1 MLAVVL
7 LNIVCLVMI
16 ASAIAIKEVTTK
28 KDLKTFIYLPLYIYK
43 GYKNY
48 VPPVFDDEWKLHNPK
63 HNKSLADCEVI
74 RALAMQDDKP
84 AGRIMGIIHK
94 IYNEKLSENTARFFQ
109 LDCVDDPA
117 VSHALIGFI
126 ENWARSK
133 GITKLIGPFG
143 FSDKDPQGAQ
153 IEGFEHL
160 PVIVT
165 PSNPPHIPL
174 LIEKEGYKKQEDCVS
189 YCLQVP
195 QQLPDAYEAVYKRI
209 ARNTSLQ
216 LVEFTSKKQLKPY
229 IIPVLRLVNETYG
242 NLFGFVPMTEAE
254 MKTFAAQYMMVLD
267 PAFVKV
273 VETAKKDI
281 AAFIVAMPDMSPGLQ
296 KAKGRILPFGFVHM
310 LRAAKKTKQ
319 LNLML
324 GAIKPRYRAIGLN
337 VLLAKALI
345 NTALQRGYTTIDSH
359 LVLENNT
366 RMCAEL
372 ANLGGKVYKRYRIYQ
387 KQLE

>member
-1 MLAVVL
+1 
-7 LNIVCLVMI
+7 MI
-16 ASAIAIKEVTTK
+16 APKIAIQEVTTK
-28 KDLKTFIYLPLYIYK
+28 QDLKTFIYLPLYIYS

-48 VPPVFDDEWKLHNPK
+48 VPPVFDDEWKLHSPK
-63 HNKSLADCEVI
+63 HNKSLADCDVI
-74 RALAMQDDKP
+74 RVLAIINGK
-84 AGRIMGIIHK
+84 AVGRIIGIIHK
-94 IYNEKLSENTARFFQ
+94 AYNAKHGELTARFFQ
-109 LDCVDDPA
+109 FDCIDDIS
-117 VSHALIGFI
+117 VSHALISFI
-126 ENWARSK
+126 EDWARGK

-153 IEGFEHL
+153 IEGFEYL

-165 PSNPPHIPL
+165 PSNPPYIPV
-174 LIEKEGYKKQEDCVS
+174 LIEREGYVKQEDCVS
-189 YCLQVP
+189 YSLPVP
-195 QQLPDAYEAVYKRI
+195 QKLPDVYENVYNRLAGNNNFK
-209 ARNTSLQ
+209 

-242 NLFGFVPMTEAE
+242 QLFGFVPMTEAE
-254 MKTFAAQYMMVLD
+254 MKTFAAQYMLVLD
-267 PAFVKV
+267 PACVKV
-273 VETAKKDI
+273 VETTQKDI

-296 KAKGRILPFGFVHM
+296 KAKGKILPFGFLYM
-310 LRAAKKTKQ
+310 LGAAKKTKQ

-324 GAIKPRYRAIGLN
+324 GAIKPRYRGVGLN

-345 NTALQRGYTTIDSH
+345 NTALQHGYTLIDSH

-387 KQLE
+387 KAL

>member
-1 MLAVVL
+1 
-7 LNIVCLVMI
+7 MI
-16 ASAIAIKEVTTK
+16 APNIAIQEVTTK
-28 KDLKTFIYLPLYIYK
+28 QQLKIFIYLPLHIYS

-74 RALAMQDDKP
+74 RALATLDGKP

-94 IYNEKLSENTARFFQ
+94 TYNKQHNEKTARFFQ
-109 LDCVDDPA
+109 FDCVDDAA
-117 VSHALIGFI
+117 VSHALISFI
-126 ENWARSK
+126 ENWARGK
-133 GITKLIGPFG
+133 GMTKLIGPFG

-153 IEGFEHL
+153 IEGFEYL

-165 PSNPPHIPL
+165 PSNPPHIPV
-174 LIEKEGYKKQEDCVS
+174 LIERERYTKQEDCVS
-189 YCLQVP
+189 YNLPVP
-195 QQLPDAYEAVYKRI
+195 QTLPDVYEAIYKRL
-209 ARNTSLQ
+209 ARNTNLK

-242 NLFGFVPMTEAE
+242 ELFGFVPMTEAE
-254 MKTFAAQYMMVLD
+254 MKTFAAQYMLVLD
-267 PAFVKV
+267 PACVKV
-273 VETAKKDI
+273 VETAQKDI

-296 KAKGRILPFGFVHM
+296 KAKGKILPFGFLYM
-310 LRAAKKTKQ
+310 LGAAKKTKQ

-337 VLLAKALI
+337 VLMAKALI
-345 NTALQRGYTTIDSH
+345 NTALQRGYTLIDSH
-359 LVLENNT
+359 LILENNT

-387 KQLE
+387 KRLA